1 MAGGWSCPGRKIRAN
16 RGTEMKSAIRRIA
29 HDRGGIAAF
38 AIASLLAA
46 GPAAATEGYFAL
58 GYGPN
63 QRALAGAGA
72 AHPFEAM
79 SATLNPASVAHVGR
93 ETQYGV
99 ELFMPFRGYTGTG
112 TAFVPSGEV
121 ESNNNLFIVPNFAY
135 NTRLD
140 GGAALN
146 FTIYGNGGMNTSYP
160 TGLAGCGSV
169 YCSGKAGVDLMQI
182 FFAVS
187 YAREMGDF
195 TIGISPTLVAQ
206 RFSARGL
213 GAFAGIS
220 SNPAA
225 LTNNGYDWSYGGG
238 VKAGLQWQA
247 SERLRFG
254 LAGQT
259 KMQMSKFEKYAGLF
273 EDGGA
278 FDIPASITA
287 GIAWKASPDTT
298 IMLDYQKIFYSDVP
312 AIGNAGNA
320 GALGAPGGAGFGWD
334 DVDVVKLAV
343 EWKAGDRMTWRA
355 GYAHASNPVGPED
368 VTLNIIAPGIVEHHL
383 ALGGSW
389 KLDSGSSF
397 DFAVNYVPESTVSGT
412 ETTPG
417 GPTPG
422 SVVKLNMHQFSISF
436 GFTKR
441 F

>member
-1 MAGGWSCPGRKIRAN
+1 
-16 RGTEMKSAIRRIA
+16 MKSAIRRIA
-29 HDRGGIAAF
+29 RNRGTLAAL
-38 AIASLLAA
+38 AIVPALAA
-46 GPAAATEGYFAL
+46 GPGAATEGYFAL

-63 QRALAGAGA
+63 QRALAGAGV

-93 ETQYGV
+93 EMQYGI

-112 TAFVPSGEV
+112 TVFVPSGAV
-121 ESNNNLFIVPNFAY
+121 ESNNNLFLVPNFAY
-135 NTRLD
+135 NMPLD

-146 FTIYGNGGMNTSYP
+146 FTLYGNGGMNTSYP

-182 FFAVS
+182 FFAVT
-187 YAREMGDF
+187 YAKEMGDF
-195 TIGISPTLVAQ
+195 TFAISPTFVAQ

-213 GAFAGIS
+213 GAFGGIS
-220 SNPAA
+220 ANPAA
-225 LTNNGYDWSYGGG
+225 LTDNGYDWSYGGG
-238 VKAGLQWQA
+238 VKAGIQWQLG
-247 SERLRFG
+247 EKLRFG

-259 KMQMSKFEKYAGLF
+259 KMRMSRFERYAGLF

-278 FDIPASITA
+278 FDIPASFTA
-287 GIAWKASPDTT
+287 GLAWQAGPDTT
-298 IMLDYQKIFYSDVP
+298 LMLDYQKIFYSDVP

-320 GALGAPGGAGFGWD
+320 GPLGAPGGAGFGWD
-334 DVDVVKLAV
+334 DVDVWKIAV
-343 EWKAGDRMTWRA
+343 EWKASERMTWRA

-389 KLDSGSSF
+389 KLDSGSSL
-397 DFAVNYVPESTVSGT
+397 DFAVNYVPESTVSGA

-422 SVVKLNMHQFSISF
+422 TVELNMHQFSISI
-436 GFTKR
+436 GFTRR